1 MGTNQVFFTAVPGEA
16 NLDSYE
22 GQGSL
27 QNQWGK
33 IAMREELAEKQQVL
47 IAFCKKGLEIEKTST
62 DILSA
67 QRLSSWPVQAL
78 VSFLKG

>member
-1 MGTNQVFFTAVPGEA
+1 MGTNQAFFTAVPGEA

-33 IAMREELAEKQQVL
+33 IATREELAEKQQVL
-47 IAFCKKGLEIEKTST
+47 IAFCNKGL
-62 DILSA
+62 A
-67 QRLSSWPVQAL
+67 
-78 VSFLKG
+78 

>member
-1 MGTNQVFFTAVPGEA
+1 MGTSQAFFTAVPSEA

-33 IAMREELAEKQQVL
+33 IAMREDAAGKQQAL
-47 IAFCKKGLEIEKTST
+47 IAFCNKGLEIEKPQLT
-62 DILSA
+62 
-67 QRLSSWPVQAL
+67 
-78 VSFLKG
+78 FLAPDNKDYLPGPYKPLYHF

>member
-1 MGTNQVFFTAVPGEA
+1 MGTNQAFFTAMPGEA

-33 IAMREELAEKQQVL
+33 IATREEPAEKQRAL
-47 IAFCKKGLEIEKTST
+47 TAFYNKGLEIEKPQLTFYRHKDCLPGLYKPSYH
-62 DILSA
+62 
-67 QRLSSWPVQAL
+67 
-78 VSFLKG
+78 F

>member
-1 MGTNQVFFTAVPGEA
+1 MGTNQAFFTAVPGEA

-33 IAMREELAEKQQVL
+33 TAMREELAEKQQVL
-47 IAFCKKGLEIEKTST
+47 IAFCKRGLEIEKPQLTFYRHK
-62 DILSA
+62 DCLPGPYKP
-67 QRLSSWPVQAL
+67 LYH
-78 VSFLKG
+78 F